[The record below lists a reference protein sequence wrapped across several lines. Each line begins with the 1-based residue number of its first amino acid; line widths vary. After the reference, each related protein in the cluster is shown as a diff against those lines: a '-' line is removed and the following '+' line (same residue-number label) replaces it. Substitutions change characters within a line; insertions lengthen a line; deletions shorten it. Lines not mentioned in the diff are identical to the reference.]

1 MLDVAA
7 EHDIVKKSGT
17 WFSYKEERIGQGR
30 EQAKTFL
37 EAHPEML
44 KEIEVRVKA
53 QIASGVVPTK
63 EPKEKDKKD
72 S

>member
-1 MLDVAA
+1 
-7 EHDIVKKSGT
+7 
-17 WFSYKEERIGQGR
+17 
-30 EQAKTFL
+30 
-37 EAHPEML
+37 ML